1 VKGRRRQREREQE
14 REQELAQER
23 EEVERAQREHEVV
36 WYLGLEREAP
46 RMRFENVDYKA
57 KKVAARAKSMEEKE
71 RRAREGEW
79 TEEEQEQ
86 EQEQERG
93 GAGGVSDEGVVWRR
107 ESGASGRSWSLGSS
121 YDVFKDES
129 EFGFLGAA
137 PL

>member
-1 VKGRRRQREREQE
+1 
-14 REQELAQER
+14 
-23 EEVERAQREHEVV
+23 
-36 WYLGLEREAP
+36 
-46 RMRFENVDYKA
+46 MRFENVDYKA

-79 TEEEQEQ
+79 TEEQDQ

>member
-1 VKGRRRQREREQE
+1 
-14 REQELAQER
+14 
-23 EEVERAQREHEVV
+23 
-36 WYLGLEREAP
+36 
-46 RMRFENVDYKA
+46 MRFENVDYKA

-79 TEEEQEQ
+79 TEEEQDQEQEQ

-93 GAGGVSDEGVVWRR
+93 GAGSVSDEEVVWRR

-121 YDVFKDES
+121 YDVFMDES

>member
-1 VKGRRRQREREQE
+1 M
-14 REQELAQER
+14 
-23 EEVERAQREHEVV
+23 V
-36 WYLGLEREAP
+36 WYLELEREAP

-86 EQEQERG
+86 EQERS